1 MGIRL
6 KIPKSHVRAES
17 LKRREKLI
25 DAEERGV
32 VAKAGLIAH
41 GRGEAFDYL
50 MGETTIPPALFATRA
65 AAASLILAE
74 HPIISIN
81 GNTAA
86 LVPEDAVSLAK
97 LVQADL
103 EVNLFYRNRRRE
115 LAVKAALIRAGASKV
130 LGVGSSA
137 SARIP
142 ELFSERRRV
151 DPRGIYSADVVL
163 VPLEDGDRTIALKK
177 MGKFVVTIDLNP
189 LSRTSQTA
197 DITIVDNIVRAM
209 PNLTKAVEEL
219 QGLNRRELKT
229 IVERFDNK
237 ENLREVIKIIKERF
251 LALAEKGAYLTIL
264 EESET

>member
-17 LKRREKLI
+17 LKKREELI
-25 DAEERGV
+25 DAEEKGI

-50 MGETTIPPALFATRA
+50 MGEATMPPALFATRA
-65 AAASLILAE
+65 AAASLILAMR
-74 HPIISIN
+74 PIISVN

-86 LVPEDAVSLAK
+86 LAPNDVASLAK
-97 LVQADL
+97 LVPADL

-115 LAVKAALIRAGASKV
+115 LAVKAALIKAGANKV
-130 LGVGSSA
+130 LGVGSNA

-163 VPLEDGDRTIALKK
+163 VPLEDGDRTMALKK

-189 LSRTSQTA
+189 LSRTAQTA
-197 DITIVDNIVRAM
+197 DITIVDNIVRAL
-209 PNLTKAVEEL
+209 PNLIRAVEEL
-219 QGLNRRELKT
+219 KKLSAQELKG
-229 IVERFDNK
+229 IIERFDNRK
-237 ENLREVIKIIKERF
+237 NLSETILYIKER
-251 LALAEKGAYLTIL
+251 LTALAKGD
-264 EESET
+264 

>member
-17 LKRREKLI
+17 LKKREELI
-25 DAEERGV
+25 DAEEKGI

-50 MGETTIPPALFATRA
+50 MGEATMPPALFATRV

-74 HPIISIN
+74 HPIISVN

-86 LVPEDAVSLAK
+86 LAPNDVVRLAK
-97 LVQADL
+97 LVPADL

-115 LAVKAALIRAGASKV
+115 LAVKSALIRAGANKV
-130 LGVGSSA
+130 LGVGSNA

-163 VPLEDGDRTIALKK
+163 VPLEDGDRTMALKK
-177 MGKFVVTIDLNP
+177 MGKFVITIDLNP
-189 LSRTSQTA
+189 LSRTAQTA
-197 DITIVDNIVRAM
+197 DITIVDNIIRAL
-209 PNLTKAVEEL
+209 PNLLRAVEEL
-219 QGLNRRELKT
+219 KKLSAQELKG
-229 IVERFDNK
+229 IIERFDNRK
-237 ENLREVIKIIKERF
+237 NLSEMILYIKER
-251 LALAEKGAYLTIL
+251 LTALAKGD
-264 EESET
+264 